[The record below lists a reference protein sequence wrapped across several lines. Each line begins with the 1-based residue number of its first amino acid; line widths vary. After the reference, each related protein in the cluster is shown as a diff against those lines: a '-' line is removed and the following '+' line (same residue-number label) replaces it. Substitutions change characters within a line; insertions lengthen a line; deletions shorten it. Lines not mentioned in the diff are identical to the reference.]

1 MGPLRRG
8 PCSPVIHVTHLSLD
22 FQEDPLEEE
31 TAPTPVFLPREFH
44 GQRSLMGYS
53 PQGHKESD
61 TTLRRGTDAQEASA
75 EEVSLVCYGNVV
87 IIIPNW
93 VLFTVPG
100 TG

>member
-1 MGPLRRG
+1 
-8 PCSPVIHVTHLSLD
+8 
-22 FQEDPLEEE
+22 
-31 TAPTPVFLPREFH
+31 
-44 GQRSLMGYS
+44 MGYS

-61 TTLRRGTDAQEASA
+61 TTQRRGTDAQEASA

>member
-1 MGPLRRG
+1 MRF
-8 PCSPVIHVTHLSLD
+8 PVC
-22 FQEDPLEEE
+22 
-31 TAPTPVFLPREFH
+31 FLPFPVLIFLRL